1 MNTLLDLILPR
12 ECGGCGR
19 AGTDWCAACGAD
31 LAADP
36 IEVCPRVEVGVPC
49 WALGAYSG
57 PRRRSV
63 VAAKERGR
71 RDLAQPLGDAVAG
84 AVLALRQRGEI
95 DPWQLSS
102 LTLVPAPSRRSA
114 ARRRGGDPVE
124 RLCRSAAR
132 ALRPERVLVAPVVGV
147 DRTVRDSVGLS
158 ARARRHNLTGHVRV
172 HIPADAAT
180 RLGTGTTILVDDVM
194 TTGTTAS
201 ETVRALASA
210 GVAVDAVVVVASV
223 L

>member
-1 MNTLLDLILPR
+1 METLLDLILPR

-19 AGTDWCAACGAD
+19 PGTRWCAACRAD

-36 IEVCPRVEVGVPC
+36 IVLRPRVEVGAPC

-57 PRRRSV
+57 ARRHSV

-71 RDLAQPLGDAVAG
+71 RDLAQPLGEAVAG
-84 AVLALRQRGEI
+84 FVRSLRRQGEI
-95 DPWQLSS
+95 DPWQLSP

-124 RLCRSAAR
+124 RLCRGAAL
-132 ALRPERVLVAPVVGV
+132 ALLPEKVLVAPVVGV

-158 ARARRHNLTGHVRV
+158 ARARQANLAGNVRV
-172 HIPADAAT
+172 RIPADAAS
-180 RLGTGTTILVDDVM
+180 RLRQSTTIVVDDVM

-201 ETVRALASA
+201 ETVRALASH
-210 GVAVDAVVVVASV
+210 GVVVDVVVVVASV